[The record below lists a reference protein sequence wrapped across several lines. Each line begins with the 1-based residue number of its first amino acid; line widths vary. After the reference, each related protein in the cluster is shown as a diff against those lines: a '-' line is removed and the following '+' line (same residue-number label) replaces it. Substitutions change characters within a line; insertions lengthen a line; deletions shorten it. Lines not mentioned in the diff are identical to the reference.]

1 MPRICLIVTPGSWF
15 YASRTQ
21 DIPVSSLYCAGPQ
34 KRLNSTIIYQYLTA
48 YQAIHYPAEEVMMG
62 DEDTVV
68 LTPEEKDKVLQDE
81 AQEGDQQD
89 EEEES

>member
-1 MPRICLIVTPGSWF
+1 
-15 YASRTQ
+15 
-21 DIPVSSLYCAGPQ
+21 
-34 KRLNSTIIYQYLTA
+34 
-48 YQAIHYPAEEVMMG
+48 MG

-89 EEEES
+89 DEEES